1 MTIRVHLPQTAEGK
15 AELAKATAAVH
26 AEIIINK
33 INELEITKEKKQA
46 LLDAVI
52 DRIANGK
59 G

>member
-1 MTIRVHLPQTAEGK
+1 MTIRVHLPQTTEGK

-26 AEIIINK
+26 AGIIINK

-46 LLDAVI
+46 LLDAVS
-52 DRIANGK
+52 DRIAKRK